1 MTQLLALAG
10 FGFLLG
16 MRHATDADHVIAVT
30 TILNRSRRFLDTTLI
45 GALWG
50 LGHTITVVIVG
61 VLIIGFNVVIPPAV
75 GLAMEFAVALML
87 IGLGILN
94 LTGGLQSVTDR
105 FTPPAPMHS
114 HDHASRSR
122 PARPPAW
129 ARIERA
135 AGRWRRRRE
144 NREVPAHPAG
154 RRGLVHGLAGSAAVA
169 LLVLA
174 TIEDTGTAMV
184 YLLIFCIGVAA
195 GMAILTTLIGLPF
208 MLSSRRSTQ
217 INRWL
222 TIGSGILS
230 LTFGLR
236 PRLRDRDPGRPVHRR
251 LRLGAGLG
259 RRAGTQEERPRR
271 AAPHRALGQGLSPRR
286 PPRVPAG

>member
-30 TILNRSRRFLDTTLI
+30 TILNRSRKFAHTTLI

-61 VLIIGFNVVIPPAV
+61 VLIIVFNVVIPPPV

-94 LTGGLQSVTDR
+94 LTGGLRSITER
-105 FTPPAPMHS
+105 LTPPAPMHGHPHEHRHA
-114 HDHASRSR
+114 HDGSDEQHAHGHAHLHGHGQDARLGVVETFGWYQLLR
-122 PARPPAW
+122 PVA
-129 ARIERA
+129 
-135 AGRWRRRRE
+135 
-144 NREVPAHPAG
+144 V
-154 RRGLVHGLAGSAAVA
+154 GLVHGLAGSAAVA

-174 TIEDTGTAMV
+174 TIQDPQTALA
-184 YLLIFCIGVAA
+184 YLVIFCLGVAA
-195 GMAILTTLIGLPF
+195 GMALLTTVIGLPF
-208 MLSSRRSTQ
+208 WVAGARSAQ

-222 TIGSGILS
+222 TIGSGVLS
-230 LTFGLR
+230 LAFGIYLAYQIGFV
-236 PRLRDRDPGRPVHRR
+236 D
-251 LRLGAGLG
+251 GLFTG
-259 RRAGTQEERPRR
+259 DFNWE
-271 AAPHRALGQGLSPRR
+271 
-286 PPRVPAG
+286 PA

>member
-30 TILNRSRRFLDTTLI
+30 TILNRSRRFTDTTLI

-61 VLIIGFNVVIPPAV
+61 VLIIAFNVVIPPGV

-94 LTGGLQSVTDR
+94 LTGVLRSVTER
-105 FTPPAPMHS
+105 LTPPAPIHAHEHEHGGAS
-114 HDHASRSR
+114 HGHLHGHGAERGLVATFGRYQLIR
-122 PARPPAW
+122 PVA
-129 ARIERA
+129 
-135 AGRWRRRRE
+135 
-144 NREVPAHPAG
+144 V
-154 RRGLVHGLAGSAAVA
+154 GLVHGLAGSAAVA

-174 TIEDTGTAMV
+174 TIQDTGTALA
-184 YLLIFCIGVAA
+184 YLVIFCVGVAA
-195 GMAILTTLIGLPF
+195 GMALLTTVIGLPF
-208 MLSSRRSTQ
+208 MISHARSSQ

-222 TIGSGILS
+222 TIGSGLLS
-230 LTFGLR
+230 LGFGL
-236 PRLRDRDPGRPVHRR
+236 LLAYEIGIV
-251 LRLGAGLG
+251 GGLFTG
-259 RRAGTQEERPRR
+259 DFRWE
-271 AAPHRALGQGLSPRR
+271 
-286 PPRVPAG
+286 PA

>member
-61 VLIIGFNVVIPPAV
+61 VLIIGFNVVIPPPV

-94 LTGGLQSVTDR
+94 LTGGLKSLTER
-105 FTPPAPMHS
+105 LTPPAPIHS
-114 HDHASRSR
+114 HDHAHAGAAHAHLHGHGSNERLAGGGVVATFGWYQLIR
-122 PARPPAW
+122 PVA
-129 ARIERA
+129 
-135 AGRWRRRRE
+135 
-144 NREVPAHPAG
+144 V
-154 RRGLVHGLAGSAAVA
+154 GLVHGLAGSAAVA

-174 TIEDTGTAMV
+174 TIQDTGTALA
-184 YLLIFCIGVAA
+184 YLVIFCVGVAA
-195 GMAILTTLIGLPF
+195 GMAILTTVIGLPF
-208 MLSSRRSTQ
+208 MLSSTKSVQ

-222 TIGSGILS
+222 TIGSGVLS
-230 LTFGLR
+230 LAFGL
-236 PRLRDRDPGRPVHRR
+236 LLAYEIGIV
-251 LRLGAGLG
+251 GGLFTG
-259 RRAGTQEERPRR
+259 DFNWE
-271 AAPHRALGQGLSPRR
+271 
-286 PPRVPAG
+286 PA

>member
-61 VLIIGFNVVIPPAV
+61 VLIIGFNIVIPPAV

-87 IGLGILN
+87 IALGILN
-94 LTGGLQSVTDR
+94 LTGGLAALTER
-105 FTPPAPMHS
+105 FTPPAPLHAHAHGHEDGDHS
-114 HDHASRSR
+114 HLHGHGTAPRLQGGIVSTFGWYQLIR
-122 PARPPAW
+122 PVA
-129 ARIERA
+129 
-135 AGRWRRRRE
+135 
-144 NREVPAHPAG
+144 V
-154 RRGLVHGLAGSAAVA
+154 GLVHGLAGSAAVA

-174 TIEDTGTAMV
+174 TIQDTGSAMA
-184 YLLIFCIGVAA
+184 YLVIFCIGVAA
-195 GMAILTTLIGLPF
+195 GMAVLTTVIGLPF
-208 MLSSRRSTQ
+208 MLSRHRSVQ

-222 TIGSGILS
+222 TIGSGILA
-230 LTFGLR
+230 LAFGL
-236 PRLRDRDPGRPVHRR
+236 LLAYEIGFV
-251 LRLGAGLG
+251 GGLFTG
-259 RRAGTQEERPRR
+259 DFNWE
-271 AAPHRALGQGLSPRR
+271 
-286 PPRVPAG
+286 PA

>member
-1 MTQLLALAG
+1 MSQLLALAG

-61 VLIIGFNVVIPPAV
+61 VLIIGFNVVIPPPV

-94 LTGGLQSVTDR
+94 LTGGLRSLTER
-105 FTPPAPMHS
+105 LTPPAPLHA
-114 HDHASRSR
+114 HDHAHGGAAHGHLHGHGSDERLSGGGVVARYGWYQLVR
-122 PARPPAW
+122 PVA
-129 ARIERA
+129 
-135 AGRWRRRRE
+135 
-144 NREVPAHPAG
+144 V
-154 RRGLVHGLAGSAAVA
+154 GLVHGLAGSAAVA

-174 TIEDTGTAMV
+174 TIQDTGTALA
-184 YLLIFCIGVAA
+184 YLVIFCIGVAA
-195 GMAILTTLIGLPF
+195 GMAILTTLIGVPF
-208 MLSSRRSTQ
+208 LLSSTKSAQ

-230 LTFGLR
+230 LGFGL
-236 PRLRDRDPGRPVHRR
+236 LLAYEIGI
-251 LRLGAGLG
+251 GGGLFTG
-259 RRAGTQEERPRR
+259 NFNWE
-271 AAPHRALGQGLSPRR
+271 
-286 PPRVPAG
+286 PA

>member
-30 TILNRSRRFLDTTLI
+30 TILNRSKRFLDTTLI

-61 VLIIGFNVVIPPAV
+61 VLIIVFNVVIPPPV

-94 LTGGLQSVTDR
+94 LTGGLRSVTER
-105 FTPPAPMHS
+105 LTPPAPMHA
-114 HDHASRSR
+114 HDHAHG
-122 PARPPAW
+122 
-129 ARIERA
+129 A
-135 AGRWRRRRE
+135 ASHGHLHGHGE
-144 NREVPAHPAG
+144 NRGLVATFG
-154 RRGLVHGLAGSAAVA
+154 RYQLIRPVVVGLVHGLAGSAAVA

-174 TIEDTGTAMV
+174 TIQDTGTAV
-184 YLLIFCIGVAA
+184 AYLVIFCVGVAA
-195 GMAILTTLIGLPF
+195 GMAVLTTIIGLPF
-208 MLSSRRSTQ
+208 MLSRARSAQ

-230 LTFGLR
+230 LAFGL
-236 PRLRDRDPGRPVHRR
+236 LLAYEIGIV
-251 LRLGAGLG
+251 GGLFTG
-259 RRAGTQEERPRR
+259 NFNWE
-271 AAPHRALGQGLSPRR
+271 
-286 PPRVPAG
+286 PA